1 MRQRA
6 REAPVAAPA
15 SAELS
20 GKGGG
25 AAEGPELVSD
35 VALARVLR
43 EAVHA
48 DETRAPD
55 WRIHDRTHVEL
66 VVDYRIHGPDD
77 EQTYEWDAY
86 FFVPDSLRL
95 HDQTYQKSE
104 IYDDLLSY
112 VRLEVPGETL
122 ASLTGEP
129 LTRLS
134 SALSERSAKPV
145 ALRELRVF
153 ACIARAAFTSA
164 ERAVRGV
171 LATEPA
177 RAELL
182 AQRLGVTAKAVT
194 ASLRRALARSARFDE
209 EVQEAARWVDEDVSR
224 GAEGMLASLGI
235 AFRSAG
241 RDASVV
247 DAIAAVAA
255 DEARHRRDHG
265 LDGVGRRDMSERDV
279 EHLEFRRHLLKRF
292 SSSALWLAFDIR
304 QAGVLA
310 RQLLFG
316 LAASVAMAF
325 ALFAAFS
332 AGGTPQSLFSASA
345 LAIIVAYALKDRIK
359 AWLQAKLST
368 LVSRFFPDRDWRIFD
383 ETRSVELA
391 QVHERSGFVA
401 PSKVAPRALALRR
414 ANRLHQIEEEARPE
428 RVLWHHKTFT
438 VHAKAMRAHDP
449 RFPAVSEV
457 FRLNV
462 RRWLDHTDD
471 PKRRILFAD
480 PDERQIYSATAKR
493 VYNIGIVYRL
503 ARVGGVD
510 APWRRVRVVVT
521 RKGIVRVD
529 PVAEETL
536 PARRG

>member
-1 MRQRA
+1 MDV
-6 REAPVAAPA
+6 PLG
-15 SAELS
+15 SADVS
-20 GKGGG
+20 DSGGG
-25 AAEGPELVSD
+25 KSEARDLGSD
-35 VALARVLR
+35 AALARVLR
-43 EAVHA
+43 EAVRA
-48 DETRAPD
+48 DESRPPD
-55 WRIHDRTHVEL
+55 WRIHDRTHLEL
-66 VVDYRIHGPDD
+66 VVDYRIQGAAD

-95 HDQTYQKSE
+95 HDQTYQKNE

-112 VRLEVPGETL
+112 VRLEVPGETV

-129 LTRLS
+129 LVRLS
-134 SALSERSAKPV
+134 AALSERSTKAA

-153 ACIARAAFTSA
+153 ACIARSAFTSA
-164 ERAVRGV
+164 ERAMQQLVV
-171 LATEPA
+171 SDVA
-177 RAELL
+177 RAEQLV
-182 AQRLGVTAKAVT
+182 QRLGATAKTVTAA
-194 ASLRRALARSARFDE
+194 LRVALAPAAARFDD
-209 EVQEAARWVDEDVSR
+209 EVREAARWVDEDVSR

-235 AFRSAG
+235 ALRSAG

-247 DAIAAVAA
+247 DAVAAIAA

-292 SSSALWLAFDIR
+292 SSSALWLALDVR

-325 ALFAAFS
+325 ALFAAFG
-332 AGGTPQSLFSASA
+332 AGGNPQDLFSASA

-383 ETRSVELA
+383 DLRSVELA
-391 QVHERSGFVA
+391 RVHERSGFVA

-462 RRWLDHTDD
+462 RKWLDHTDD

-480 PDERQIYSATAKR
+480 PEERQIYSATAKR

-503 ARVGGVD
+503 ARVGGAD
-510 APWRRVRVVVT
+510 TPWRRVRVVVT

-529 PVAEETL
+529 PVADETPG
-536 PARRG
+536 PARG